1 MDWKNI
7 ILEIKAHGLT
17 QAAIAAEIGTSQG
30 HISDIETGKRG
41 KRLSFELAQKLIG
54 LRDRLR
60 KEKKSMEAA

>member
-30 HISDIETGKRG
+30 HVSDIETGKRG
-41 KRLSFELAQKLIG
+41 KRLSFELAQNLIE

-60 KEKKSMEAA
+60 KERRGKKVA